1 MASGTRLARQRTVVP
16 GAPPRRGPRRR
27 KRRVFRSMRR
37 EWSAYV
43 FLLPGFLVFSVFTV
57 FGVVFSLYLSFHQ
70 WDILNPVKPYVGTRN
85 YSGLLQDPNFRQ
97 SVVNTVY
104 YTFVSIPLTLAAGLG
119 AALLL
124 NQKIRGRSFFRAIF
138 YLPVITPLVI
148 SAIVWKFIYN
158 GDYGLLNYYL
168 TRLHLISQPIE
179 WLGNPSLAMPS
190 VIAFSVWQS
199 FGFTMVVY
207 LAGLQAIPQE
217 IVEAAEVDGA
227 GAFQRFRRVIFPML
241 APTTFFLV
249 VVMVIQSFQAF
260 TQIAIMTGG
269 GPIGSTTTI
278 VFYMYQQAFQFF
290 RMGYASAVTW
300 ALFILVF
307 IFTVAQVRI
316 YARRSEV

>member
-1 MASGTRLARQRTVVP
+1 VATSGVQRA
-16 GAPPRRGPRRR
+16 GAQRRRGA
-27 KRRVFRSMRR
+27 RRVLRGMRS

-43 FLLPGFLVFSVFTV
+43 FLLPGFLVFSLFTV
-57 FGVVFSLYLSFHQ
+57 FGVIFSLFLSFHQ
-70 WDILNPVKPYVGTRN
+70 WDILNPVKPYVGVKN
-85 YSGLLQDPNFRQ
+85 YSELLQDPNFRQ
-97 SVVNTVY
+97 AVTNTFY
-104 YTFVSIPLTLAAGLG
+104 YVFVSIPLTLLGGLG

-124 NQKIRGRSFFRAIF
+124 NQRIRGRGFFRALF

-168 TRLHLISQPIE
+168 EKLHLISKPVE
-179 WLGNPSLAMPS
+179 WLGSPSLAMPS

-199 FGFTMVVY
+199 FGFAMVVY

-217 IVEAAEVDGA
+217 VLQAAEVDGA
-227 GAFQRFRRVIFPML
+227 GAFQRFRYVVFPML

-260 TQIAIMTGG
+260 TQIAIMTAG

-278 VFYMYQQAFQFF
+278 VYYMYQEAFQFF

-300 ALFILVF
+300 ALFIMVF
-307 IFTVAQVRI
+307 VFTVTQVRV
-316 YARRSEV
+316 YARRAEV

>member
-1 MASGTRLARQRTVVP
+1 VL
-16 GAPPRRGPRRR
+16 RG
-27 KRRVFRSMRR
+27 MRR

-43 FLLPGFLVFSVFTV
+43 FLLPGFLIFSLFTV
-57 FGVVFSLYLSFHQ
+57 FGVIFSLFLSFHQ
-70 WDILNPVKPYVGTRN
+70 WDILNPAKPYVGVKN
-85 YSGLLQDPNFRQ
+85 YQELLQDPNFHQ
-97 SVVNTVY
+97 AVTNTLY
-104 YTFVSIPLTLAAGLG
+104 YVFVSIPLTLLAGLG

-124 NQKIRGRSFFRAIF
+124 NQRIRARGFFRALF
-138 YLPVITPLVI
+138 YIPVITPLVI

-168 TRLHLISQPIE
+168 EKLHLISRPVE

-199 FGFTMVVY
+199 FGFAMVVY

-217 IVEAAEVDGA
+217 VVQAAEVDGA
-227 GAFQRFRRVIFPML
+227 GAFQRFRYVVFPML

-260 TQIAIMTGG
+260 TQIAIMTAG

-278 VFYMYQQAFQFF
+278 VYYMYQEAFQFF

-300 ALFILVF
+300 ALFVMVF
-307 IFTVAQVRI
+307 VFTVAQVRV
-316 YARRSEV
+316 YARRAEV

>member
-1 MASGTRLARQRTVVP
+1 VL
-16 GAPPRRGPRRR
+16 RG
-27 KRRVFRSMRR
+27 MRR

-43 FLLPGFLVFSVFTV
+43 FLLPGFLIFSLFTV
-57 FGVVFSLYLSFHQ
+57 FGVIFSLFLSFHQ
-70 WDILNPVKPYVGTRN
+70 WDILNPAKPYVGVKN
-85 YSGLLQDPNFRQ
+85 YQELLQDPNFHQ
-97 SVVNTVY
+97 AVTNTLY
-104 YTFVSIPLTLAAGLG
+104 YVFVSIPLTLLAGLG

-124 NQKIRGRSFFRAIF
+124 NQRIRARGFFRALF
-138 YLPVITPLVI
+138 YIPVITPLVI

-168 TRLHLISQPIE
+168 EKLHLISRPVE

-199 FGFTMVVY
+199 FGFAMVVY

-217 IVEAAEVDGA
+217 VVQAAEVDGA
-227 GAFQRFRRVIFPML
+227 GAFQRFRYVVFPML

-260 TQIAIMTGG
+260 TQIAIMTAG

-278 VFYMYQQAFQFF
+278 VYYMYQEAFQFF

-300 ALFILVF
+300 ALFVLVF
-307 IFTVAQVRI
+307 VFTVAQVRV
-316 YARRSEV
+316 YARRAEV

>member
-1 MASGTRLARQRTVVP
+1 VL
-16 GAPPRRGPRRR
+16 RG
-27 KRRVFRSMRR
+27 MRR

-43 FLLPGFLVFSVFTV
+43 FLLPGFLIFSLFTV
-57 FGVVFSLYLSFHQ
+57 FGVIFSLFLSFHQ
-70 WDILNPVKPYVGTRN
+70 WDILNPAKLYVGVKN
-85 YSGLLQDPNFRQ
+85 YQELLQDPNFRQ
-97 SVVNTVY
+97 AVTNTLY
-104 YTFVSIPLTLAAGLG
+104 YVFLSIPLTLLAGLG

-124 NQKIRGRSFFRAIF
+124 NQRIRGRGFFRALF

-148 SAIVWKFIYN
+148 SAIIWKFIYN

-168 TRLHLISQPIE
+168 EKLHLISQPVE

-190 VIAFSVWQS
+190 VIAFSIWQS
-199 FGFTMVVY
+199 FGFAMVVY

-217 IVEAAEVDGA
+217 VVQAAEVDGA
-227 GAFQRFRRVIFPML
+227 GAFQRFRYVVFPML

-260 TQIAIMTGG
+260 TQIAIMTAG

-278 VFYMYQQAFQFF
+278 VYYMYQQAFQFF

-300 ALFILVF
+300 ALFVMVF
-307 IFTVAQVRI
+307 VFTVAQVRV
-316 YARRSEV
+316 YARRAEV

>member
-1 MASGTRLARQRTVVP
+1 MAIAADRARARS
-16 GAPPRRGPRRR
+16 RR
-27 KRRVFRSMRR
+27 KRRVLHRMRK

-43 FLLPGFLVFSVFTV
+43 FLLPGFVIFSLFTV
-57 FGVVFSLYLSFHQ
+57 FGVVFSLFISFHS
-70 WDILNPVKPYVGTRN
+70 WDILNPAKPYVGIRN
-85 YSGLLQDPNFRQ
+85 YQGLLQDPNFRQ
-97 SVVNTVY
+97 AVTNTFY
-104 YTFVSIPLTLAAGLG
+104 FVFASIPLTLSAGLG

-124 NQKIRGRSFFRAIF
+124 NQRLRARGFFRAIF

-158 GDYGLLNYYL
+158 GDFGLLNYYL
-168 TRLHLISQPIE
+168 MKIHLISKPIL
-179 WLGNPSLAMPS
+179 WLVDPALAMPS

-199 FGFTMVVY
+199 FGFAMVVY

-217 IVEAAEVDGA
+217 VVQAAEVDGA
-227 GAFQRFRRVIFPML
+227 GRFQRFRYVVLPML

-249 VVMVIQSFQAF
+249 VVLVIQSFQAF

-269 GPIGSTTTI
+269 GPLGSTTTI
-278 VFYMYQQAFQFF
+278 VYYMYQQGFQFF

-300 ALFILVF
+300 ALFVLVF

-316 YARRSEV
+316 YARGAEV

>member
-1 MASGTRLARQRTVVP
+1 MASRAERVSGQ
-16 GAPPRRGPRRR
+16 RRR
-27 KRRVFRSMRR
+27 RARRTFRRMRH

-43 FLLPGFLVFSVFTV
+43 FLLPGFVVFSVFTI
-57 FGVVFSLYLSFHQ
+57 FGVIFSLYLSFHQ
-70 WDILNPVKPYVGTRN
+70 WDILNPAKPYVGTKN
-85 YSGLLQDPNFRQ
+85 YQQLLQDPNFRQ
-97 SVVNTVY
+97 AVTNTLY
-104 YTFVSIPLTLAAGLG
+104 YVFASIPLTLLAGLG

-124 NQKIRGRSFFRAIF
+124 NQRIRGRGFFRAVF

-168 TRLHLISQPIE
+168 EKLHLISKPVE
-179 WLGNPSLAMPS
+179 WLGNPSIAMPS

-199 FGFTMVVY
+199 FGFAMVVY
-207 LAGLQAIPQE
+207 LAGLQAIPPEVIQ
-217 IVEAAEVDGA
+217 AAEVDGA
-227 GAFQRFRRVIFPML
+227 GAFQRFRYVVFPML
-241 APTTFFLV
+241 APSTFFLV

-260 TQIAIMTGG
+260 TQIAIMTAG

-278 VFYMYQQAFQFF
+278 VYYMYQEAFQFF

-307 IFTVAQVRI
+307 IFTVAQVRV
-316 YARRSEV
+316 YARRAEV